1 MTNFFSKF
9 FYKSIKRDVF
19 DNKDDQNRRSNLRC
33 FSLISYQ
40 TFGRKRTTRR
50 TKEETYILFK
60 ERAREYFAP
69 SLIPVAW
76 PNIRSQDAEF
86 LFFRQIFHFERAV
99 ANEDADDG
107 EPRGRR
113 LTIDKGWQKA
123 EMRNA
128 NGIPFSPLSSFTVEP
143 DVVREKDE
151 EGGPVFA
158 QS

>member
-1 MTNFFSKF
+1 M
-9 FYKSIKRDVF
+9 
-19 DNKDDQNRRSNLRC
+19 
-33 FSLISYQ
+33 
-40 TFGRKRTTRR
+40 
-50 TKEETYILFK
+50 
-60 ERAREYFAP
+60 
-69 SLIPVAW
+69 
-76 PNIRSQDAEF
+76 
-86 LFFRQIFHFERAV
+86 
-99 ANEDADDG
+99 DDG